1 MVERLYEALDLPER
15 SFLGKRVY
23 KRFFHEH
30 ATLGVT
36 DRKAFSEDIDSILW
50 QYTLKAST
58 VPIQPYRDDER
69 EYVEVAVIQM
79 TLKSQRR
86 SARLIEIVHRAI
98 PYPVV
103 LVLVRDT
110 MVLVSLAHKRL
121 SKAEQDAIVAEDF
134 ADSAWIDLANT
145 TKIEEQFLE
154 SLSFRTLPAENFF
167 VYYTGLFDRVLAL
180 NAARISGRFVVAGM
194 DMKRQYLE
202 QYNELNRKIA
212 ELRASIRNKSAFNRQ
227 VKLNSR
233 IKELEDLRER
243 KVQQL

>member
-1 MVERLYEALDLPER
+1 MFERVYDALDLPER

-36 DRKAFSEDIDSILW
+36 DRKAFSEDIESILW
-50 QYTLKAST
+50 QYTLKTST

-79 TLKSQRR
+79 ALKSQRR
-86 SARLIEIVHRAI
+86 SARLVEIVHRAI

-103 LVLVRDT
+103 LVLVQDT

-145 TKIEEQFLE
+145 TEMEEQFLE
-154 SLSFRTLPAENFF
+154 SVSFRTLPAENFF
-167 VYYTGLFDRVLAL
+167 VYYTGLFDRVVAL
-180 NAARISGRFVVAGM
+180 NAARISGRFVVDGM
-194 DMKRQYLE
+194 DMKRRHLE
-202 QYNELNRKIA
+202 QYDELNRKIA
-212 ELRASIRNKSAFNRQ
+212 ELRAAIGKESAFNRQ
-227 VKLNSR
+227 VELNSR